1 MTEATPPNPSS
12 IRCHVLDFR
21 QGRSNAS
28 ASWTEIEGSRG
39 RRHVDASNKLM
50 GAIVAVV
57 LLAGAGYLALN
68 VKSDRAKFEQLRVG
82 MTTSEVQAIVGPKTG
97 RYGRFHTDVGD
108 NDTLFINDVMVLT
121 LRNGRL
127 VD

>member
-1 MTEATPPNPSS
+1 
-12 IRCHVLDFR
+12 
-21 QGRSNAS
+21 
-28 ASWTEIEGSRG
+28 
-39 RRHVDASNKLM
+39 VDASNKLM

-127 VD
+127 VDKKWVKKEQKNP